1 MKSILDGVTMRM
13 TERADAHDPVV
24 AEADEEIHK
33 QVPETMVLARAT
45 HVCVNLHVTDW
56 VNAQQDYT

>member
-1 MKSILDGVTMRM
+1 MPSQIEAGHRNSEVRPGQSHVGM

-33 QVPETMVLARAT
+33 QVQELQSWIELPM
-45 HVCVNLHVTDW
+45 HM
-56 VNAQQDYT
+56 